1 MVGEAH
7 NSVVYLEVPLF
18 LFGTGMQKLV
28 EAQRNETYEPGQ
40 ISIDMELA
48 SEGGEGPD
56 MTATANAIRVG
67 DIDGDTEWARM
78 GGHVA

>member
-28 EAQRNETYEPGQ
+28 EAQRE
-40 ISIDMELA
+40 
-48 SEGGEGPD
+48 
-56 MTATANAIRVG
+56 
-67 DIDGDTEWARM
+67 
-78 GGHVA
+78 